1 MKRDQ
6 KRKWVYVGRLY
17 LLLLTL
23 TLSFTLS
30 AQNQKTI
37 SGVVI
42 DNKGESIIGASI
54 LENGT
59 QNGTITDIDGKF
71 SLNVSE
77 DAVITVSFIGMAS
90 QEVPVGAEIFF
101 NITLKE
107 DVIGLEEVVAIGYG
121 AVKKK
126 DLTGSVVSINTDD
139 FKSLPTPSVGNAMQ
153 GKASGVQ
160 VVGSGTP
167 GSDPTFRIRGTGT
180 INNNNPLYVIDGVPT
195 DGGLNQLNMD
205 DVEGI
210 QILKDASA
218 TAIYGS
224 RGANGV
230 VIITTKKG
238 KKGEGVINFNC
249 YYGVQQATN
258 MVEVLNASEFAELH
272 NEMMLA
278 AGKDLNP
285 AFADPSSLGKGT
297 DWVGELFSV
306 APVQNYSLSYSG
318 GNDKNTYYVSGNY
331 FNQEGIVENTGFKRY
346 TVKFNSET
354 QVNTKVK
361 FGNMLSL
368 NHDDKY
374 NGDYSIIN
382 TLRALP
388 TQAIYNTDGTYSG
401 PEGRPDWNGDI
412 GNPIGRARVIDN
424 RTLGYNL
431 LGSVFGEVEI
441 IKGLKFKTSAGL
453 KANFWHGRT
462 WSPKYDWKPTPQEES
477 YLGEGWNK
485 AITWNWDNTLTYDK
499 TFNELHKFTA
509 LVGTSAQE
517 SKFKSINGSIQEFAS
532 DATQQLSN
540 GLSQVVL
547 GGGANDWALLSYMGR
562 INYAFA
568 DKYLV
573 TGTIRRDG
581 SSRFGENN
589 KWGLFPSGS
598 LAWRVSEESFM
609 QNMEAI
615 DNLKLRAG
623 FGITGNQEIGNY
635 AYASELDIVKYNFNN
650 NLVNAV
656 VANRMP
662 NPNVQW
668 ESQQQVNLGIDVT
681 AFQQIVDIT
690 VDAYLKKT
698 KDMLVPMDVPIVSGY
713 SDVYVPMI
721 NAGEIENKG
730 IELSVTTH
738 NMKGEFNWD
747 TDFNISFNR
756 NKVIDLNDT
765 IPMVRG
771 DVGFNQQIARLEV
784 GKPVDVFYG
793 FVTDGVFQ
801 TQQDVD
807 NHAIQVP
814 GDDIYARTS
823 AGDIRFKDLNSDGV
837 INDDDR
843 TIIGDPNPD
852 FIFAINNR
860 LSYKGFDLNVFIQG
874 VYGND
879 IYNAN
884 RITNE
889 GMAVAYNQ
897 SKETLKRWNGEGTSN
912 SIPRAVFNDPN
923 KNIRPSDR
931 FIEDGSYI
939 RLKSV
944 VLGYSFPKK
953 WIEKA
958 GMSSA
963 RLYVSGTN
971 LLTFTSYSGFDPEVG
986 INGIDNSTYPLT
998 RTVSVGAN
1006 ISF

>member
-1 MKRDQ
+1 M
-6 KRKWVYVGRLY
+6 
-17 LLLLTL
+17 LLLP
-23 TLSFTLS
+23 
-30 AQNQKTI
+30 
-37 SGVVI
+37 
-42 DNKGESIIGASI
+42 
-54 LENGT
+54 
-59 QNGTITDIDGKF
+59 
-71 SLNVSE
+71 
-77 DAVITVSFIGMAS
+77 TV
-90 QEVPVGAEIFF
+90 
-101 NITLKE
+101 
-107 DVIGLEEVVAIGYG
+107 
-121 AVKKK
+121 
-126 DLTGSVVSINTDD
+126 
-139 FKSLPTPSVGNAMQ
+139 
-153 GKASGVQ
+153 
-160 VVGSGTP
+160 
-167 GSDPTFRIRGTGT
+167 
-180 INNNNPLYVIDGVPT
+180 
-195 DGGLNQLNMD
+195 
-205 DVEGI
+205 
-210 QILKDASA
+210 
-218 TAIYGS
+218 
-224 RGANGV
+224 
-230 VIITTKKG
+230 
-238 KKGEGVINFNC
+238 
-249 YYGVQQATN
+249 
-258 MVEVLNASEFAELH
+258 
-272 NEMMLA
+272 
-278 AGKDLNP
+278 
-285 AFADPSSLGKGT
+285 
-297 DWVGELFSV
+297 
-306 APVQNYSLSYSG
+306 
-318 GNDKNTYYVSGNY
+318 
-331 FNQEGIVENTGFKRY
+331 
-346 TVKFNSET
+346 
-354 QVNTKVK
+354 
-361 FGNMLSL
+361 
-368 NHDDKY
+368 
-374 NGDYSIIN
+374 
-382 TLRALP
+382 
-388 TQAIYNTDGTYSG
+388 
-401 PEGRPDWNGDI
+401 
-412 GNPIGRARVIDN
+412 
-424 RTLGYNL
+424 
-431 LGSVFGEVEI
+431 
-441 IKGLKFKTSAGL
+441 
-453 KANFWHGRT
+453 
-462 WSPKYDWKPTPQEES
+462 
-477 YLGEGWNK
+477 
-485 AITWNWDNTLTYDK
+485 
-499 TFNELHKFTA
+499 
-509 LVGTSAQE
+509 
-517 SKFKSINGSIQEFAS
+517 
-532 DATQQLSN
+532 
-540 GLSQVVL
+540 
-547 GGGANDWALLSYMGR
+547 
-562 INYAFA
+562 
-568 DKYLV
+568 
-573 TGTIRRDG
+573 
-581 SSRFGENN
+581 
-589 KWGLFPSGS
+589 
-598 LAWRVSEESFM
+598 
-609 QNMEAI
+609 
-615 DNLKLRAG
+615 
-623 FGITGNQEIGNY
+623 
-635 AYASELDIVKYNFNN
+635 
-650 NLVNAV
+650 
-656 VANRMP
+656 MP